1 MFQQFTAFSMEILV
15 SIACQEDSLLGGAIF
30 ASPHDASSLADVS
43 LKFSLSVTNHSNE
56 NIEKLYLTLTN

>member
-1 MFQQFTAFSMEILV
+1 MEILV

>member
-1 MFQQFTAFSMEILV
+1 MEILV

-56 NIEKLYLTLTN
+56 NIEKIVSYLNE